1 MLLQRDRVFADAN
14 VLFSASYIPDHVFLF
29 FWASSRTR
37 MVTSQFAA
45 NETLRNVSS
54 RAHVERLEHLL
65 ARTEVIASEEH
76 RAHSEILLP
85 GKDRPI
91 LRGALGCRS
100 RFLVTGDKR
109 HFGAYFDRSFET
121 YYGVLTIIEPAA
133 LLRLLK
139 SDSIEPELTI
149 Q

>member
-1 MLLQRDRVFADAN
+1 
-14 VLFSASYIPDHVFLF
+14 
-29 FWASSRTR
+29 
-37 MVTSQFAA
+37 MVTSRYAA
-45 NETLRNVSS
+45 NEAQRNVSGPT
-54 RAHVERLEHLL
+54 HLERLERLL
-65 ARTEVIASEEH
+65 DQTEVIESEKGQEH
-76 RAHSEILLP
+76 NEIALP

-91 LRGALGCRS
+91 LQGALGCKS

-139 SDSIEPELTI
+139 SDSIEPERTI

>member
-1 MLLQRDRVFADAN
+1 
-14 VLFSASYIPDHVFLF
+14 
-29 FWASSRTR
+29 
-37 MVTSQFAA
+37 MVTSQYAA
-45 NETLRNVSS
+45 NEAKRNVSDPM
-54 RAHVERLEHLL
+54 HIERLECLL
-65 ARTEVIASEEH
+65 DQTEVIDSEESREH
-76 RAHSEILLP
+76 NEIALP

-91 LRGALGCRS
+91 LRGALGCQS

-109 HFGAYFDRSFET
+109 HFGAYFGRSFET

-139 SDSIEPELTI
+139 SNSIEPELTI